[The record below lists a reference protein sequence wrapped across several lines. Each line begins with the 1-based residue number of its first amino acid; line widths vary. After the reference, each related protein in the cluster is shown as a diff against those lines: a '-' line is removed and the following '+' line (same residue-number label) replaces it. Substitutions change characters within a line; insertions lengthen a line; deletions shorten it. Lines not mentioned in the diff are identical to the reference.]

1 MGCDCGCEGRSR
13 AGLYGLYPAIVTR
26 LEDPEELGRVEVK
39 FPWLGDEGESVRSWA
54 TLLSSYAEDDQG
66 FEALPSVDTQVVVGF
81 EAGDL
86 RRPYI
91 VGAAWNG
98 SEAMPESPDEAN
110 DKRVLKTRSGS
121 ILEFDDTPGGAKI
134 TLTTRGGHQV
144 VLDEGSAE
152 IRVDHPMGHSVTLD
166 AAGRVSVDATS
177 SVEITAPSVNV
188 HAPTAVF
195 DGMIQC
201 TTLVASSGVVSPSY
215 TPGAGNIW

>member
-1 MGCDCGCEGRSR
+1 MGCGCEGRSR
-13 AGLYGLYPAIVTR
+13 PGLYGLYPAIVTR
-26 LEDPEELGRVEVK
+26 LTDPEELGRVEVR
-39 FPWLGDEGESVRSWA
+39 FPWLGEEGESVRAWA
-54 TLLSSYAEDDQG
+54 TLLSPYAEDDQG

-98 SEAMPESPDEAN
+98 REAMPEPPDEAN

-121 ILEFDDTPGGAKI
+121 LLEFDDTEGATKI
-134 TLTTRGGHQV
+134 TLTTPAGHEL

-152 IRVDHPMGHSVTLD
+152 IRLRHSMGPSITMD
-166 AAGRVSVDATS
+166 AGGRIDVQATS
-177 SVEITAPSVNV
+177 TVEVTASALNV
-188 HAPTAVF
+188 HAPTAIF

-201 TTLVASSGVVSPSY
+201 TTLIASAGVVSPSY